1 MVVINNTLLYNF
13 KYYFQGGRTL
23 KYLINERKVS
33 QPKIEK
39 AIEDLFAKINLIES
53 DEDIAKQVKSTWANW
68 RNFLFPPARR
78 VLQEIEESN
87 DSYFSSGTIKLKSS
101 ARLQEI
107 KIAIKYGTI
116 ERVEF

>member
-1 MVVINNTLLYNF
+1 M
-13 KYYFQGGRTL
+13 G
-23 KYLINERKVS
+23 KVD

-39 AIEDLFAKINLIES
+39 AIEDLFTKINLIES

-87 DSYFSSGTIKLKSS
+87 DSYFSSGTIKLSKGEISS
-101 ARLQEI
+101 TSLREI
-107 KIAIKYGTI
+107 KIIVKYGVV
-116 ERVEF
+116 EKVEF